1 MRRSTTAWITFM
13 LAAFALVG
21 PLEAQTAQRFSVQ
34 ISALGN
40 TLFGEDF
47 EGLKT
52 GFGGEAQIRYN
63 PSAFSI
69 GAGIQYTY
77 HAVDLESLGINQPGL
92 SINSSLV
99 GFFVEPRYVF
109 DMGSDRAAPYISS
122 RFSVSNLTLKA
133 DLDGN
138 TAEVTDTGL
147 TVNGGGGILVR
158 MNQRT
163 NLDFG
168 ATFGYKRLGVISSG
182 TGEDSEGSGTNI
194 IYRIGIA
201 FGLGG

>member
-1 MRRSTTAWITFM
+1 
-13 LAAFALVG
+13 
-21 PLEAQTAQRFSVQ
+21 
-34 ISALGN
+34 
-40 TLFGEDF
+40 
-47 EGLKT
+47 
-52 GFGGEAQIRYN
+52 
-63 PSAFSI
+63 
-69 GAGIQYTY
+69 
-77 HAVDLESLGINQPGL
+77 VDLESIGITQPGL
-92 SINSSLV
+92 SINSSLT

-133 DLDGN
+133 DLDGE
-138 TAEVTDTGL
+138 TAELTDTGL
-147 TVNGGGGILVR
+147 TVNGGGGVLVR
-158 MNQRT
+158 VNQRT

-182 TGEDSEGSGTNI
+182 TGEDAEGSGTNI

>member
-1 MRRSTTAWITFM
+1 MRRSTTAWITFTIAA
-13 LAAFALVG
+13 LALAG

-77 HAVDLESLGINQPGL
+77 HSVDLESIGITQPGL
-92 SINSSLV
+92 SINSSLT

-133 DLDGN
+133 DLDGE
-138 TAEVTDTGL
+138 TAELTDTGL
-147 TVNGGGGILVR
+147 TINGGGGVLVR
-158 MNQRT
+158 VNQRT

-182 TGEDSEGSGTNI
+182 TGEDAEGSGTNI